1 MDIIVI
7 DGHTYKAWSVY
18 QSDRFQVSRLE
29 IHRWALRQPTAPTL
43 VRGYQVIHI
52 ATAEVSHWNHGE
64 ADQLVYALSYFASHS
79 ADAEVIDLY
88 LAHGLAGGAF
98 LGVDVI
104 ACLTAETE
112 HSTLTTPTAE
122 NSLQ

>member
-79 ADAEVIDLY
+79 AESEVIDLY

-98 LGVDVI
+98 LGVDIVG
-104 ACLTAETE
+104 CFAEA
-112 HSTLTTPTAE
+112 TTDDLATP
-122 NSLQ
+122 SRMQKLQ